1 MQAVAREY
9 RSTLAVGNHVV
20 LIVVKREGTTSIS
33 YYVSVVSCKNAMV
46 ITLKYITGLTS

>member
-9 RSTLAVGNHVV
+9 RSTLCGQPECCTNCGK
-20 LIVVKREGTTSIS
+20 KRGRD
-33 YYVSVVSCKNAMV
+33 YVSVVSCKNAMV